1 MNSKKV
7 AFTVKTGA
15 LWFYIHWN
23 SLGYVFNSL
32 TKNRG
37 FRPWFDSIITPCKKQ
52 DAGAHLMLKSF
63 KSPPGEFKKNLT
75 NR

>member
-7 AFTVKTGA
+7 AITVKTGA

-23 SLGYVFNSL
+23 SIGYVFNSL

-37 FRPWFDSIITPCKKQ
+37 FRP
-52 DAGAHLMLKSF
+52 
-63 KSPPGEFKKNLT
+63 
-75 NR
+75 